1 MTGISYK
8 KFSSQYNM
16 KSFSGVQYG
25 EVQGFLVTL
34 SEGAGYKS
42 ASVCV
47 SFPTPEVEQ
56 TLLAELYAPEMA
68 KQYRLQGVQRM
79 NTGVLTLVFYDN
91 PGTLKRIQAFFD
103 WFFPHL
109 REIGAQGVSHC
120 AICGQPFGE
129 LPGSLKFCNG
139 VVMPVHD
146 SCVQSVKRE
155 AAQEM
160 EEFHAEPKQY
170 GRGFFGGLLGGIVG
184 AIPWAIVYYL
194 GYFVGW
200 LGLLIGFTVKKGYE
214 LLGGKPGR
222 AKFWIIL
229 LITLLAVAFG
239 QLLGDGIELAK
250 AIADGDLPLFTYS
263 QIPGLIIDSLIIDSD
278 YLRATL
284 LNFVIGVIF
293 AMLGIFGILREVKQE
308 GRVGEIEWIDV
319 EPTIL

>member
-1 MTGISYK
+1 MVGISYK

-16 KSFSGVQYG
+16 KPFSGVLYG

-42 ASVCV
+42 AAVCL
-47 SFPTPEVEQ
+47 SFPTPEVQQ
-56 TLLAELYAPEMA
+56 TLLTELYAPETA
-68 KQYRLQGVQRM
+68 KQYRLQGVQWLR
-79 NTGVLTLVFYDN
+79 TGVLSLVFHDN
-91 PGTLKRIQAFFD
+91 PGTLKQIQAFFD

-109 REIGAQGVSHC
+109 GEIGAQGVSHC
-120 AICGQPFGE
+120 IICGQPFGE
-129 LPGSLKFCNG
+129 LPRSLKFCNG
-139 VVMPVHD
+139 VVMPVHN
-146 SCVQSVKRE
+146 SCVHSVKRE
-155 AAQEM
+155 AAQET
-160 EEFHAEPKQY
+160 EEFRSESKQY
-170 GRGFFGGLLGGIVG
+170 GRGFLGSLLGGIVG

-229 LITLLAVAFG
+229 LTTLLAVAFG

-250 AIADGDLPLFTYS
+250 AIADGELPLFTYS
-263 QIPGLIIDSLIIDSD
+263 QIPGLIIDSLLLDSE

-284 LNFVIGVIF
+284 LNFVLGIVF

-308 GRVGEIEWIDV
+308 GSTRETEWLDV
-319 EPTIL
+319 EPTTL